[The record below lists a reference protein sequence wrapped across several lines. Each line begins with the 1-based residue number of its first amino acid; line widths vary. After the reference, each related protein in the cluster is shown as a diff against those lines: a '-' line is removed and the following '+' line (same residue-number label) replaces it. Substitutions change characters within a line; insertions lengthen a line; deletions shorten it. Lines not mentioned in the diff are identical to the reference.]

1 MASQW
6 NKSKNEQAN
15 KQKQQQTYKIT
26 KIEQPVHF
34 QNYPQKGKEN

>member
-1 MASQW
+1 MTSQW

-15 KQKQQQTYKIT
+15 KQKQQQTQKIT